1 MEGRRRDE
9 EEEARR
15 KIDQRR
21 MKKLKERELD
31 QAVNLYNKTTNLL
44 NLKKTKMMLPDPQL
58 KDQDLEL
65 LGKLN
70 AVNEV
75 SEHTN
80 QATRALVGNYSQRES
95 TASVMRTPRA
105 PNTVMREA

>member
-1 MEGRRRDE
+1 
-9 EEEARR
+9 
-15 KIDQRR
+15 

-70 AVNEV
+70 SVNEV

-80 QATRALVGNYSQRES
+80 QATRALIGNYSQRES
-95 TASVMRTPRA
+95 SMSVMRTPRA
-105 PNTVMREA
+105 PNTVMREAQNMIAL